1 MMTNFLWS
9 RLPGLGTNSDLIPQG
24 CFSRWPVSVHR
35 LVGGC
40 CHDMCISFEPSHHQ
54 AHRSLVG
61 GCSTSLIYHRTNHDS
76 MIICYMVSELGP
88 SNALSSNPRYWNLRP
103 RAYNWILPN
112 PGRADE
118 EDMALTNAL
127 IRTGSAVSQTGND
140 MQQMSVKN
148 ATNVSEKCNKC
159 QWKKKCHADPCSKC
173 FETMSWCTQAFNAE
187 PYRMNAQAHAYL
199 LQSTQMQTPLNMPW
213 TNGNNSSQVALLKQI
228 NRSGVLVLP
237 KQPLEQR

>member
-9 RLPGLGTNSDLIPQG
+9 RLPGLGTTSDLIPQG

-40 CHDMCISFEPSHHQ
+40 CHDMCISVEPSHHH
-54 AHRSLVG
+54 AHRPLVG

-103 RAYNWILPN
+103 RAYNWIVPN

-118 EDMALTNAL
+118 EDMAHTNAL

-148 ATNVSEKCNKC
+148 ATNVCEKCNN
-159 QWKKKCHADPCSKC
+159 QWKKKYHADPCNKCHDARRHSMLSPTEWMHKHMRTYYKALKCKHHWTCHGPMEIIAPRLPCSSK
-173 FETMSWCTQAFNAE
+173 
-187 PYRMNAQAHAYL
+187 
-199 LQSTQMQTPLNMPW
+199 
-213 TNGNNSSQVALLKQI
+213 
-228 NRSGVLVLP
+228 
-237 KQPLEQR
+237 

>member
-54 AHRSLVG
+54 AHRPLVG

-118 EDMALTNAL
+118 EDMAHTNAL

-148 ATNVSEKCNKC
+148 TTNVSEK
-159 QWKKKCHADPCSKC
+159 
-173 FETMSWCTQAFNAE
+173 
-187 PYRMNAQAHAYL
+187 
-199 LQSTQMQTPLNMPW
+199 
-213 TNGNNSSQVALLKQI
+213 
-228 NRSGVLVLP
+228 
-237 KQPLEQR
+237 